1 MGTASGTYAQE
12 PKDVYR
18 PLLPRLVV
26 GALDAAERVL
36 RVIADMLQR
45 ECLCDGA
52 LSNAAAELPRG
63 DLAAARLATEQMLQ
77 VCLRRGEA
85 AQRGM
90 AAADA
95 PAPAVD
101 GGRAAAAG
109 TLESADLQRRAELLV
124 QLRRTLCNVH
134 RRQRVKVCAHLR
146 LADPHSA
153 KAHCL
158 ASAAGSVAPRPPRIP
173 RRGIQRPQ

>member
-1 MGTASGTYAQE
+1 MRRSQKTCTALS
-12 PKDVYR
+12 YR
-18 PLLPRLVV
+18 AWWWAPW
-26 GALDAAERVL
+26 
-36 RVIADMLQR
+36 MLQSACSGSSQTCCSG

-63 DLAAARLATEQMLQ
+63 DLAAARLATEQMLR